1 MVNVADVA
9 PERIRP
15 LLRTEYD
22 RLVES
27 GAFENERVELLEGM
41 LVTMTPQDA
50 GHAHSV
56 QRLAEAL
63 TLALEGRAVV
73 RTQSPLA
80 LLDDSEPEPD
90 IAVVPLGDYSSG
102 HPTEAYLVVE
112 ISGSSQRRDRL
123 VKGPIYARAGVEEF
137 WLVDLH
143 DRVAEVHRHPD
154 AAGFGSVVRIGEGE
168 SLHML
173 RFPDVEISMRHV
185 LPTVHR

>member
-1 MVNVADVA
+1 MNIADVA

-15 LLRTEYD
+15 LLRAEYD

-27 GAFENERVELLEGM
+27 GAFESERVELLEGM

-63 TLALEGRAVV
+63 TLALRGKAII
-73 RTQSPLA
+73 RTQSLLA

-102 HPTEAYLVVE
+102 HPRTRTW
-112 ISGSSQRRDRL
+112 S
-123 VKGPIYARAGVEEF
+123 
-137 WLVDLH
+137 
-143 DRVAEVHRHPD
+143 
-154 AAGFGSVVRIGEGE
+154 
-168 SLHML
+168 L
-173 RFPDVEISMRHV
+173 RFPDPHSAEIDLSKDRFTRARA
-185 LPTVHR
+185 LRSSGWST